1 MNVKV
6 VKGKE
11 RVVLYECN
19 AAKGEKEGPETVIT
33 PVRIEQ
39 GSVMIVAQIVLP
51 RDGDIVYVEN
61 SSGRTIDTFRAGE
74 DLPTGRPFEIQDGDG
89 QGQAEQEQDRA
100 RVFRNLPRGSAPE
113 DLDVR
118 REQRIEEASRHVVR
132 PPARG

>member
-11 RVVLYECN
+11 KAVLYECD
-19 AAKGEKEGPETVIT
+19 AVKCEKEGPETVIT

-74 DLPTGRPFEIQDGDG
+74 DLPTGRPFEIGEGGGEG
-89 QGQAEQEQDRA
+89 QTGQEQDRA
-100 RVFRNLPRGSAPE
+100 RVFRNLPRGSGPAYPE
-113 DLDVR
+113 HPT
-118 REQRIEEASRHVVR
+118 EKSAMTTPQ
-132 PPARG
+132 PPPVPRG